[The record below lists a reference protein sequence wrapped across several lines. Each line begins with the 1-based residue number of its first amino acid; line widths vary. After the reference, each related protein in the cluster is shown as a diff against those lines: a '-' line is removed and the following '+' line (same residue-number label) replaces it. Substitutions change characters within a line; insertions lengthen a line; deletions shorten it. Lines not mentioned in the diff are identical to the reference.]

1 MRRAATGATSAGSKP
16 DGRLVYR
23 QTIFE
28 GIESCVDAMNGL
40 FTGAIGKMLV
50 KVSEPTVVSTAT

>member
-1 MRRAATGATSAGSKP
+1 MGQEGRDRCHERRSRPNGK
-16 DGRLVYR
+16 LLYR

-28 GIESCVDAMNGL
+28 DIESCVDAMNGL

-50 KVSEPTVVSTAT
+50 RSANPQL